1 MAKGYVE
8 TLLNALPNDVKK
20 VLVPAFNYV
29 QDSFRLGPIEANKRA
44 TNAQIYWLTAT
55 TPSTGN
61 TEFSIEHGLGAA
73 PQYLI
78 TGVPLDAINA
88 MIVPLEVS
96 RAADARRVYLT
107 SSSTNATIYLGVG
120 V

>member
-29 QDSFRLGPIEANKRA
+29 QDSFRLGPIEDGKRA
-44 TNAQIYWLTAT
+44 TNAQIYWTQT
-55 TPSTGN
+55 TTSSAAG
-61 TEFSIEHGLGAA
+61 TEFSVEHGLGTI

-78 TGVPLDAINA
+78 LGAPLDAVNA
-88 MIVPLEVS
+88 QIVPVSVS
-96 RAADARRVYLT
+96 RAADDRRVYLT